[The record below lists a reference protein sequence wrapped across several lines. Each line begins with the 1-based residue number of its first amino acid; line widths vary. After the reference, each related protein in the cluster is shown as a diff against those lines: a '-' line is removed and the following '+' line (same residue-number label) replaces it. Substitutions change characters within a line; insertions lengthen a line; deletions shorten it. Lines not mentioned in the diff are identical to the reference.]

1 MAPTR
6 TIDPKR
12 LLDLLAIAGHGSYT
26 RAAAALGV
34 SQPALSNSI
43 AALEKAV
50 GVRVLE
56 RTRSG
61 AMLTDFG
68 RLLAS
73 HAETLQSALARAAG
87 DVALKKDGMEGSLVI
102 GVSPVACVDIVPD
115 AVALLKAATP
125 NVSVRIHELP
135 DDQLLA
141 QLRTGE
147 IDLMVSPTGFIAD
160 LPEIEREVLLRD
172 RFVVIMRPQNPLA
185 KRKALSLQELRRAEW
200 VMPNLHTTMWR
211 QIEALFA
218 AENEPWPATCVSTNS
233 VTALKSLVM
242 RSDSVS
248 ISSMRLVAL
257 ECEAGYLKGVPLH
270 DAHFSRE
277 ICLRK
282 RRNLGLMPLTRRF
295 IDILRQVAANDTT
308 ERLRP
313 KRKPRGHV
321 STRRGSRGS

>member
-1 MAPTR
+1 MAATR
-6 TIDPKR
+6 TLDPKR

-26 RAAAALGV
+26 RAAAALGI

-43 AALEKAV
+43 AALEKAL

-61 AMLTDFG
+61 ATLTDFG

-73 HAETLQSALARAAG
+73 HAEALQSALSRAAG

-115 AVALLKAATP
+115 AVTLLKGATP

-141 QLRTGE
+141 QLRAGE

-160 LPEIEREVLLRD
+160 LPDIEREVLLRD

-185 KRKALSLQELRRAEW
+185 KRKALSLRELRRAEW
-200 VMPNLHTTMWR
+200 VMPNAHTTMWR

-248 ISSMRLVAL
+248 VSSTRLVKL
-257 ECEAGYLKGVPLH
+257 ECEAGYLKGVPLR

-277 ICLRK
+277 ICLR
-282 RRNLGLMPLTRRF
+282 RRKNLGLMPLTRRF
-295 IDILRQVAANDTT
+295 IEILRRVATDDTI

-313 KRKPRGHV
+313 RRKGRGLAL
-321 STRRGSRGS
+321 SPPD

>member
-1 MAPTR
+1 MAAIR
-6 TIDPKR
+6 TPDPKR
-12 LLDLLAIAGHGSYT
+12 LLDLLAIAEHGSYT
-26 RAAAALGV
+26 HAATALGV

-43 AALEKAV
+43 AALEKAL
-50 GVRVLE
+50 GVRVLD

-61 AMLTDFG
+61 ATLTDFG
-68 RLLAS
+68 RLLAG
-73 HAETLQSALARAAG
+73 HAEALRSALSRASG
-87 DVALKKDGMEGSLVI
+87 DVALKKDGMEGSLVV

-115 AVALLKAATP
+115 AVALLKGATP

-172 RFVVIMRPQNPLA
+172 TFVVIMRPQNPLA
-185 KRKALSLQELRRAEW
+185 KRKTLSLRELRHAQW

-218 AENEPWPATCVSTNS
+218 AGNEPWPAACVSTNS

-248 ISSMRLVAL
+248 ISSTRLVKL
-257 ECEAGYLKGVPLH
+257 ECEAGYLKGVALR

-277 ICLRK
+277 ICLR
-282 RRNLGLMPLTRRF
+282 RRKNLGLTPLTQRF
-295 IDILRQVAANDTT
+295 VEILRRVAADDPG
-308 ERLRP
+308 ERVSP
-313 KRKPRGHV
+313 KRNRPGQSHMA
-321 STRRGSRGS
+321 RRRR

>member
-1 MAPTR
+1 MAAARPL
-6 TIDPKR
+6 DPKR
-12 LLDLLAIAGHGSYT
+12 LLDLLAIARHGSYT
-26 RAAAALGV
+26 QAAAALRV

-43 AALEKAV
+43 AALEKAL
-50 GVRVLE
+50 GVRVLD

-61 AMLTDFG
+61 ATLTDFG
-68 RLLAS
+68 RLLAN
-73 HAETLQSALARAAG
+73 HAEALQSALSRAAG

-115 AVALLKAATP
+115 AVALLKRAAP

-141 QLRTGE
+141 QLQTGE

-160 LPEIEREVLLRD
+160 MPVLGREVRLRD
-172 RFVVIMRPQNPLA
+172 TFVIIMRPHNPLA
-185 KRKALSLQELRRAEW
+185 KRKALSLRELRHAEW

-233 VTALKSLVM
+233 VTALRSLVM

-248 ISSMRLVAL
+248 ISSTRLVKL
-257 ECEAGYLKGVPLH
+257 ECNAGYLKGVPLRN
-270 DAHFSRE
+270 AHFSRE
-277 ICLRK
+277 ICLRR
-282 RRNLGLMPLTRRF
+282 RRNLDLSPLTQRF
-295 IDILRQVAANDTT
+295 VEILRRVAADNPA
-308 ERLRP
+308 EPLSP
-313 KRKPRGHV
+313 KRGPRASHGERAH
-321 STRRGSRGS
+321 RQA